1 MKIKKE
7 YLLLG
12 TNNFWYAVASSLKEA
27 KELKRDILNDTS
39 GQLFGDPE
47 SGHCPE
53 KPTDVY
59 IYEVVPAEDKMRIT
73 MRYNQVLADF
83 MIRRFIDLIIE
94 EKEMELNTKQ
104 SLIVKAKKIKI

>member
-27 KELKRDILNDTS
+27 KELKKDILSDAS

-53 KPTDVY
+53 KPTDIY
-59 IYEVVPAEDKMRIT
+59 IY
-73 MRYNQVLADF
+73 QVL
-83 MIRRFIDLIIE
+83 
-94 EKEMELNTKQ
+94 Q
-104 SLIVKAKKIKI
+104 SKN